1 MNNLRPVGIIGT
13 GKYVPEKILT
23 NSDLEK
29 MVDTNDEWIVSR
41 TGIKERHIA
50 APDQATSDL
59 AYEAAIK
66 ALESAGMTGSDL
78 DLIIVATIT
87 PDSSFPSTA
96 CILQDKLGAKGAAA
110 FDLSAACSGF
120 VYGLASA
127 TSFIQSGMYNNAL
140 VIGADCLSRITD
152 YTDRNTCVLFGDGA
166 GAVVVGEVPEGRGF
180 KAFDLGAEGSGGSL
194 LQMEGGGS
202 RLPATA
208 ETVENKKHYINMNGR
223 EVFKFAVRVMGTAT
237 IEVLRKA
244 GMERTD
250 VDLFVPH
257 QANIR
262 IIQSAMQRLELPEE
276 KVVVNVD
283 KYANTS
289 AASIPLAL
297 VEAAEEGRMKAGDT
311 VLMVGFGGGLTWGHR
326 YSFGKIDIWEMNEM
340 GKIAFVFP
348 GQGSQAVGMAKDA
361 YESVPAATEIF
372 RTADET
378 LGFSLSNLVFEG
390 PETELKQTSNTQ
402 PALLTASIAL
412 LEAFKEKGIQPD
424 YTAGHSLGE
433 YSALV
438 AAGVLSFADAVST
451 VRARGQYME
460 QAVPGGQ
467 GAMAAVLGADREALG
482 VLCRDVSESGH
493 AVELANINC
502 PGQIVI
508 SGVKEGVAAVAERV
522 KEAGGKRAIALEVS
536 GPFHSSLM
544 KGAAEKLAEKLKTV
558 TFSPAAVPVVAN
570 VTARPAEDGQVQ
582 DLLTAQVYSPV
593 LWEDSV
599 TWLIEQGVDTFIEI
613 GSGSVLTGLIKKQIK
628 P

>member
-1 MNNLRPVGIIGT
+1 MNNLRPVGVIGT

-120 VYGLASA
+120 VYGLATA

-166 GAVVVGEVPEGRGF
+166 GAVIVGEVPEGRGF
-180 KAFDLGAEGSGGSL
+180 KSFDLGAEGAGGSL

-202 RLPATA
+202 RLPASV
-208 ETVENKKHYINMNGR
+208 ETVENKKHYIYMNGR

-244 GMERTD
+244 GLERTD

-311 VLMVGFGGGLTWGHR
+311 VLMVGFGGGLTWG
-326 YSFGKIDIWEMNEM
+326 
-340 GKIAFVFP
+340 A
-348 GQGSQAVGMAKDA
+348 
-361 YESVPAATEIF
+361 
-372 RTADET
+372 
-378 LGFSLSNLVFEG
+378 
-390 PETELKQTSNTQ
+390 
-402 PALLTASIAL
+402 
-412 LEAFKEKGIQPD
+412 
-424 YTAGHSLGE
+424 
-433 YSALV
+433 
-438 AAGVLSFADAVST
+438 
-451 VRARGQYME
+451 
-460 QAVPGGQ
+460 
-467 GAMAAVLGADREALG
+467 
-482 VLCRDVSESGH
+482 
-493 AVELANINC
+493 
-502 PGQIVI
+502 
-508 SGVKEGVAAVAERV
+508 
-522 KEAGGKRAIALEVS
+522 
-536 GPFHSSLM
+536 
-544 KGAAEKLAEKLKTV
+544 
-558 TFSPAAVPVVAN
+558 
-570 VTARPAEDGQVQ
+570 
-582 DLLTAQVYSPV
+582 
-593 LWEDSV
+593 
-599 TWLIEQGVDTFIEI
+599 
-613 GSGSVLTGLIKKQIK
+613 SVLVW
-628 P
+628 

>member
-120 VYGLASA
+120 VYGLATA
-127 TSFIQSGMYNNAL
+127 TSFIKSGMYNNAL

-166 GAVVVGEVPEGRGF
+166 GAVIVGEVPEGRGF
-180 KAFDLGAEGSGGSL
+180 KSFDLGAEGAGGSL

-202 RLPATA
+202 RLPASA
-208 ETVENKKHYINMNGR
+208 ETVANKKHYIYMNGR

-237 IEVLRKA
+237 VEVLRKA
-244 GMERTD
+244 GLDRTD

-311 VLMVGFGGGLTWGHR
+311 VLMVGFGGGLTWG
-326 YSFGKIDIWEMNEM
+326 
-340 GKIAFVFP
+340 A
-348 GQGSQAVGMAKDA
+348 
-361 YESVPAATEIF
+361 
-372 RTADET
+372 
-378 LGFSLSNLVFEG
+378 
-390 PETELKQTSNTQ
+390 
-402 PALLTASIAL
+402 
-412 LEAFKEKGIQPD
+412 
-424 YTAGHSLGE
+424 
-433 YSALV
+433 
-438 AAGVLSFADAVST
+438 
-451 VRARGQYME
+451 
-460 QAVPGGQ
+460 
-467 GAMAAVLGADREALG
+467 
-482 VLCRDVSESGH
+482 
-493 AVELANINC
+493 
-502 PGQIVI
+502 
-508 SGVKEGVAAVAERV
+508 
-522 KEAGGKRAIALEVS
+522 
-536 GPFHSSLM
+536 
-544 KGAAEKLAEKLKTV
+544 
-558 TFSPAAVPVVAN
+558 
-570 VTARPAEDGQVQ
+570 
-582 DLLTAQVYSPV
+582 
-593 LWEDSV
+593 
-599 TWLIEQGVDTFIEI
+599 
-613 GSGSVLTGLIKKQIK
+613 SVLVW
-628 P
+628 

>member
-1 MNNLRPVGIIGT
+1 VSDDMNNLRPVGIIGT

-59 AYEAAIK
+59 AYEAALK

-120 VYGLASA
+120 VYGLATA
-127 TSFIQSGMYNNAL
+127 TSFIKSGMYNNAL

-180 KAFDLGAEGSGGSL
+180 KAFDLGAEGAGGSL
-194 LQMEGGGS
+194 LNIEGGGS
-202 RLPATA
+202 RLPAST
-208 ETVENKKHYINMNGR
+208 ETIENKKHYIYMNGR

-244 GMERTD
+244 GMDRTD

-257 QANIR
+257 QANVR

-311 VLMVGFGGGLTWGHR
+311 VLMVGFGGGLTWG
-326 YSFGKIDIWEMNEM
+326 
-340 GKIAFVFP
+340 A
-348 GQGSQAVGMAKDA
+348 
-361 YESVPAATEIF
+361 
-372 RTADET
+372 
-378 LGFSLSNLVFEG
+378 
-390 PETELKQTSNTQ
+390 
-402 PALLTASIAL
+402 
-412 LEAFKEKGIQPD
+412 
-424 YTAGHSLGE
+424 
-433 YSALV
+433 
-438 AAGVLSFADAVST
+438 
-451 VRARGQYME
+451 
-460 QAVPGGQ
+460 
-467 GAMAAVLGADREALG
+467 
-482 VLCRDVSESGH
+482 
-493 AVELANINC
+493 
-502 PGQIVI
+502 
-508 SGVKEGVAAVAERV
+508 
-522 KEAGGKRAIALEVS
+522 
-536 GPFHSSLM
+536 
-544 KGAAEKLAEKLKTV
+544 
-558 TFSPAAVPVVAN
+558 
-570 VTARPAEDGQVQ
+570 
-582 DLLTAQVYSPV
+582 
-593 LWEDSV
+593 
-599 TWLIEQGVDTFIEI
+599 
-613 GSGSVLTGLIKKQIK
+613 SVLVW
-628 P
+628 

>member
-1 MNNLRPVGIIGT
+1 MNNLRPVGVIGT

-202 RLPATA
+202 RLPASA
-208 ETVENKKHYINMNGR
+208 ETVENKKHYIYMNGR

-311 VLMVGFGGGLTWGHR
+311 VLMVGFGGGLTWG
-326 YSFGKIDIWEMNEM
+326 
-340 GKIAFVFP
+340 A
-348 GQGSQAVGMAKDA
+348 
-361 YESVPAATEIF
+361 
-372 RTADET
+372 
-378 LGFSLSNLVFEG
+378 
-390 PETELKQTSNTQ
+390 
-402 PALLTASIAL
+402 
-412 LEAFKEKGIQPD
+412 
-424 YTAGHSLGE
+424 
-433 YSALV
+433 
-438 AAGVLSFADAVST
+438 
-451 VRARGQYME
+451 
-460 QAVPGGQ
+460 
-467 GAMAAVLGADREALG
+467 
-482 VLCRDVSESGH
+482 
-493 AVELANINC
+493 
-502 PGQIVI
+502 
-508 SGVKEGVAAVAERV
+508 
-522 KEAGGKRAIALEVS
+522 
-536 GPFHSSLM
+536 
-544 KGAAEKLAEKLKTV
+544 
-558 TFSPAAVPVVAN
+558 
-570 VTARPAEDGQVQ
+570 
-582 DLLTAQVYSPV
+582 
-593 LWEDSV
+593 
-599 TWLIEQGVDTFIEI
+599 
-613 GSGSVLTGLIKKQIK
+613 SVLVW
-628 P
+628 

>member
-96 CILQDKLGAKGAAA
+96 CILQDRLGAKGAAA

-180 KAFDLGAEGSGGSL
+180 KAFDLGAEGAGGSL

-202 RLPATA
+202 RLPASA
-208 ETVENKKHYINMNGR
+208 ETVENKKHYIYMNGR

-237 IEVLRKA
+237 VEVLRKA

-311 VLMVGFGGGLTWGHR
+311 VLMVGFGGGLTWG
-326 YSFGKIDIWEMNEM
+326 
-340 GKIAFVFP
+340 A
-348 GQGSQAVGMAKDA
+348 
-361 YESVPAATEIF
+361 
-372 RTADET
+372 
-378 LGFSLSNLVFEG
+378 
-390 PETELKQTSNTQ
+390 
-402 PALLTASIAL
+402 
-412 LEAFKEKGIQPD
+412 
-424 YTAGHSLGE
+424 
-433 YSALV
+433 
-438 AAGVLSFADAVST
+438 
-451 VRARGQYME
+451 
-460 QAVPGGQ
+460 
-467 GAMAAVLGADREALG
+467 
-482 VLCRDVSESGH
+482 
-493 AVELANINC
+493 
-502 PGQIVI
+502 
-508 SGVKEGVAAVAERV
+508 
-522 KEAGGKRAIALEVS
+522 
-536 GPFHSSLM
+536 
-544 KGAAEKLAEKLKTV
+544 
-558 TFSPAAVPVVAN
+558 
-570 VTARPAEDGQVQ
+570 
-582 DLLTAQVYSPV
+582 
-593 LWEDSV
+593 
-599 TWLIEQGVDTFIEI
+599 
-613 GSGSVLTGLIKKQIK
+613 SVLVW
-628 P
+628 